1 MGRQARNRSL
11 LQIHEAAVSAQT
23 LIAKQISESAAPR
36 KPWSSRAMLI
46 LADFDETVSYVYDFM
61 QKNGP
66 FDGIMGF
73 SQGACMAAVLGAL
86 VRGGFGR

>member
-1 MGRQARNRSL
+1 MWAGARRRGVLFSY
-11 LQIHEAAVSAQT
+11 AAVMSAVSPVARTTWSRRHQ
-23 LIAKQISESAAPR
+23 APAL
-36 KPWSSRAMLI
+36 SDL
-46 LADFDETVSYVYDFM
+46 LLTTDFDETVSYVYDFM

-86 VRGGFGR
+86 VSQRG